1 MLTFARASLAALL
14 MLSMA
19 GASAFAA
26 DPPPLKI
33 GMITTLSTAG
43 GYLGED
49 MRDGFQLA
57 IDEEHGKLGG
67 VPVQVLVEDD
77 GLKPANGKQ
86 IADKFLQQ
94 DKIQLF
100 TGIIYS
106 NVALAVVPS
115 VVEAGAFYVSPN
127 SGPSQLA
134 GKGCNKNF
142 FVVSWQN
149 DTPHEATGQ
158 YAQYLGI
165 KKMVVVAPN
174 YTTGRDAITGFK
186 RTYHGQIA
194 EEIYTALDQT
204 DYSAELARI
213 RAANADGIYYFL
225 PGGLGINFLKQFTQA
240 GLKKSMKVVLPE
252 FSLENHVDRRGRQRR
267 RGPVRHG
274 ALARRPAVRGQ
285 QEVRRGLPRQV
296 PPRAHAVREPGLRY
310 READRERAARGER
323 RPLEGRRVS
332 RGAAQGGLQID
343 ARRVQVRPQPV
354 SRARL
359 VQHESRPRSEDAK
372 AAHPRRRQD
381 HARHRRRLFGPVQAD
396 VSTAAHPSTSSG

>member
-1 MLTFARASLAALL
+1 MALNYRALTAALL
-14 MLSMA
+14 VLLL
-19 GASAFAA
+19 GGSAALAA

-49 MRDGFQLA
+49 VRDGFQLA
-57 IDEEHGKLGG
+57 IDEERGKLGG
-67 VPVQVLVEDD
+67 VPVQLLVEDD

-86 IADKFLQQ
+86 IADKFRIQ
-94 DKIQLF
+94 DKIDVF

-106 NVALAVVPS
+106 NVALAVVPGL
-115 VVEAGAFYVSPN
+115 VESGAFYISPN

-174 YTTGRDAITGFK
+174 YTTGKDAIAGFK
-186 RTYHGQIA
+186 RTYKGQIV

-213 RAANADGIYYFL
+213 RAAGADGIFYFL

-252 FSLENHVDRRGRQRR
+252 FSLESHVVSAVGNDAEGL
-267 RGPVRHG
+267 HG
-274 ALARRPAVRGQ
+274 TAHWLADLPYPANKKFVAAYTAKYHRDPTPYASQGYDTAKLLASALRAVNGD
-285 QEVRRGLPRQV
+285 VTK
-296 PPRAHAVREPGLRY
+296 
-310 READRERAARGER
+310 ADAFRAALRKADFKSTRGTF
-323 RPLEGRRVS
+323 
-332 RGAAQGGLQID
+332 
-343 ARRVQVRPQPV
+343 
-354 SRARL
+354 
-359 VQHESRPRSEDAK
+359 K
-372 AAHPRRRQD
+372 
-381 HARHRRRLFGPVQAD
+381 FGPNQYPVQDWYSAKVVRDPKSRKLEIRGVGKILRD
-396 VSTAAHPSTSSG
+396 VGDVYSGACKLS

>member
-1 MLTFARASLAALL
+1 MRIMTSARVSTAALIAL
-14 MLSMA
+14 FVAASNPSS
-19 GASAFAA
+19 SAFAA
-26 DPPPLKI
+26 DQAPLKI

-57 IDEEHGKLGG
+57 VDEENGKLGG
-67 VPVQVLVEDD
+67 VPVQIVIEDD

-86 IADKFLQQ
+86 IADKFLLQ
-94 DKIQLF
+94 DKIKLF

-158 YAQYLGI
+158 YAQYLGL
-165 KKMVVVAPN
+165 KKMVLVAPD
-174 YTTGRDAITGFK
+174 YTTGRDAIAGFK
-186 RTYHGQIA
+186 RSYHGQIA
-194 EEIYTALDQT
+194 EEIFTKLDQT

-213 RAANADGIYYFL
+213 RAANADGIFYFL

-240 GLKKSMKVVLPE
+240 GLKKTMKVVLPE
-252 FSLENHVDRRGRQRR
+252 FSLENHV
-267 RGPVRHG
+267 VG
-274 ALARRPAVRGQ
+274 AVGNDAEELYGTAHWLEDLPYPANKKFV
-285 QEVRRGLPRQV
+285 
-296 PPRAHAVREPGLRY
+296 AAYISKYHREPTPYASQGYDTAKLLASALRAVGGDLTK
-310 READRERAARGER
+310 ADAFRAALRKADFQ
-323 RPLEGRRVS
+323 S
-332 RGAAQGGLQID
+332 TRGAFKFGPNQYPIQD
-343 ARRVQVRPQPV
+343 WYSMKVVR
-354 SRARL
+354 
-359 VQHESRPRSEDAK
+359 DAK
-372 AAHPRRRQD
+372 TGKLHIRGVGKIMR
-381 HARHRRRLFGPVQAD
+381 D
-396 VSTAAHPSTSSG
+396 VGDVYSSQCKMM

>member
-19 GASAFAA
+19 GSSAFAA

-77 GLKPANGKQ
+77 GLKPASGKQ
-86 IADKFLQQ
+86 IADKFLLQ

-174 YTTGRDAITGFK
+174 YTTGKDAIAGFK
-186 RTYHGQIA
+186 RTFHGQIA

-225 PGGLGINFLKQFTQA
+225 PGGLGINFLKQFSQA
-240 GLKKSMKVVLPE
+240 GLKKTMKVVLPE
-252 FSLENHVDRRGRQRR
+252 FSLENHVI
-267 RGPVRHG
+267 G
-274 ALARRPAVRGQ
+274 AVGNDAEELYGTAHWL
-285 QEVRRGLPRQV
+285 EDLPYAANKKFV
-296 PPRAHAVREPGLRY
+296 TDYRAKYHREPTPYASQGYDTAKLIASALRAVNGDISK
-310 READRERAARGER
+310 ADAFRAALRKADFK
-323 RPLEGRRVS
+323 S
-332 RGAAQGGLQID
+332 TRGAFKFGPNQYPVQDWYSMKVVRDPQTKKLQIRGVGKIMRD
-343 ARRVQVRPQPV
+343 T
-354 SRARL
+354 
-359 VQHESRPRSEDAK
+359 
-372 AAHPRRRQD
+372 
-381 HARHRRRLFGPVQAD
+381 GD
-396 VSTAAHPSTSSG
+396 VYSGQCKLS

>member
-1 MLTFARASLAALL
+1 MVTTFRAFLAGLLVVSLGGSA
-14 MLSMA
+14 
-19 GASAFAA
+19 AFAA
-26 DPPPLKI
+26 DQPLKI

-57 IDEEHGKLGG
+57 VDEENGKLGG
-67 VPVQVLVEDD
+67 TPVQLVIEDD

-86 IADKFLQQ
+86 IADKFLLQ
-94 DKIQLF
+94 DKIRLF

-158 YAQYLGI
+158 YAQYLGL

-174 YTTGRDAITGFK
+174 YTTGKDAVAGFK
-186 RTYHGQIA
+186 RTFHGQIA

-213 RAANADGIYYFL
+213 RAANADGIFYFL
-225 PGGLGINFLKQFTQA
+225 PGGLGINFLKQFSQA

-252 FSLENHVDRRGRQRR
+252 FSLESHVI
-267 RGPVRHG
+267 G
-274 ALARRPAVRGQ
+274 AVGNDAEELYGTAHWLEDLPYPANRKFVAGY
-285 QEVRRGLPRQV
+285 
-296 PPRAHAVREPGLRY
+296 RAKYHREPTPYASQGYDTAKLIASALRAVNGDVSK
-310 READRERAARGER
+310 ADAFRAALRKADFK
-323 RPLEGRRVS
+323 S
-332 RGAAQGGLQID
+332 TRGAF
-343 ARRVQVRPQPV
+343 
-354 SRARL
+354 
-359 VQHESRPRSEDAK
+359 K
-372 AAHPRRRQD
+372 
-381 HARHRRRLFGPVQAD
+381 FGPNQYPVQDWYSMKVVRDPKTGKLRIRGVGKILRDTGD
-396 VSTAAHPSTSSG
+396 VYAGQCKLT

>member
-1 MLTFARASLAALL
+1 MRSFVRASLAALL
-14 MLSMA
+14 AVSMA
-19 GASAFAA
+19 GSSAFAA
-26 DPPPLKI
+26 DPAPLKI

-67 VPVQVLVEDD
+67 VPVQVQIEDD

-86 IADKFLQQ
+86 IADKFRIQ
-94 DKIQLF
+94 DKIDVF

-106 NVALAVVPS
+106 NVALAVVPGL
-115 VVEAGAFYVSPN
+115 VESGAFYLSPN

-149 DTPHEATGQ
+149 DTPHEATGA
-158 YAQYLGI
+158 YAQYLGL

-174 YTTGRDAITGFK
+174 YTTGKDAINGFK
-186 RTYHGQIA
+186 RTFRGQIV

-213 RAANADGIYYFL
+213 RAAGADGIFYFL

-240 GLKKSMKVVLPE
+240 GLKKTMKVVLPE
-252 FSLENHVDRRGRQRR
+252 FSLESHVVAAVGNDAEELYGTAHWLQDLPYPANKKFVAEFIKKYHRDPTPYASQGYDTAKLLAS
-267 RGPVRHG
+267 
-274 ALARRPAVRGQ
+274 ALRAVNGD
-285 QEVRRGLPRQV
+285 VTK
-296 PPRAHAVREPGLRY
+296 
-310 READRERAARGER
+310 ADAFRAALRKADFQ
-323 RPLEGRRVS
+323 S
-332 RGAAQGGLQID
+332 TRGAF
-343 ARRVQVRPQPV
+343 
-354 SRARL
+354 
-359 VQHESRPRSEDAK
+359 K
-372 AAHPRRRQD
+372 
-381 HARHRRRLFGPVQAD
+381 FGPNQFPIQDWYSAKVVRDKKTGKLVIRGVGKIMAQAGD
-396 VSTAAHPSTSSG
+396 VYSSACKL

>member
-14 MLSMA
+14 VLALA
-19 GASAFAA
+19 GSSAFAA

-67 VPVQVLVEDD
+67 VPVQLMVEDD
-77 GLKPANGKQ
+77 GLKPASGKQ
-86 IADKFLQQ
+86 IADKFRIQ
-94 DKIQLF
+94 DKIDVF

-106 NVALAVVPS
+106 NVALAVVPGL
-115 VVEAGAFYVSPN
+115 VESGAFYISPN

-165 KKMVVVAPN
+165 KKMVLVAPN
-174 YTTGRDAITGFK
+174 YTTGKDAINGFK

-213 RAANADGIYYFL
+213 RAANADGIFYFL

-240 GLKKSMKVVLPE
+240 GLKKSMKIVLPE
-252 FSLENHVDRRGRQRR
+252 FSLESHVVGAVGNDAEDL
-267 RGPVRHG
+267 HG
-274 ALARRPAVRGQ
+274 TAHWLADLPYPANKKFVA
-285 QEVRRGLPRQV
+285 GLHRQV
-296 PPRAHAVREPGLRY
+296 PSRSHAVREPRLRHGQ
-310 READRERAARGER
+310 APRERAARGER
-323 RPLEGRRVS
+323 RRDESRRVP
-332 RGAAQGGLQID
+332 RRAAQGRLQVD
-343 ARRVQVRPQPV
+343 ARLVQVRPEPV
-354 SRARL
+354 PDPGLVQRQSRARP
-359 VQHESRPRSEDAK
+359 QDRQAQ
-372 AAHPRRRQD
+372 HPRRRQD
-381 HARHRRRLFGPVQAD
+381 PARRRRRLLGPVQA
-396 VSTAAHPSTSSG
+396 VT

>member
-1 MLTFARASLAALL
+1 MLAFARASLIALL
-14 MLSMA
+14 VLSLS
-19 GASAFAA
+19 GGSALAA
-26 DPPPLKI
+26 DPPTVKI
-33 GMITTLSTAG
+33 GMITTLSTPG

-57 IDEEHGKLGG
+57 IDEEHGRLGG
-67 VPVQVLVEDD
+67 VPVQVIVEDD
-77 GLKPANGKQ
+77 GLKPASGKQ
-86 IADKFLQQ
+86 IADKFLLQ

-106 NVALAVVPS
+106 NVALQVVPS

-174 YTTGRDAITGFK
+174 YTTGKDAVAGFK

-194 EEIYTALDQT
+194 EEIYTGLDQT

-213 RAANADGIYYFL
+213 RAANADGIFYFL

-252 FSLENHVDRRGRQRR
+252 FSLENHVI
-267 RGPVRHG
+267 G
-274 ALARRPAVRGQ
+274 AVGNDAEDLYGTAHWLEDLPYPANKKFVDSY
-285 QEVRRGLPRQV
+285 
-296 PPRAHAVREPGLRY
+296 RAKYHREPTPYASQGYDTAKLIASGLRAVNGDLSK
-310 READRERAARGER
+310 ADAFRAALRKADFK
-323 RPLEGRRVS
+323 S
-332 RGAAQGGLQID
+332 TRGAF
-343 ARRVQVRPQPV
+343 
-354 SRARL
+354 
-359 VQHESRPRSEDAK
+359 K
-372 AAHPRRRQD
+372 
-381 HARHRRRLFGPVQAD
+381 FGPNQYPVQDWYSMKVVRDPKTKKLRLRGVGKILHDAGD
-396 VSTAAHPSTSSG
+396 VYSGQCKLS

>member
-1 MLTFARASLAALL
+1 MLTFARAPLAAVLL
-14 MLSMA
+14 TALA
-19 GASAFAA
+19 GSSAFAA

-57 IDEEHGKLGG
+57 VDEEHGKLGG
-67 VPVQVLVEDD
+67 VPVQLVIEDD

-86 IADKFLQQ
+86 IADKFLLQ

-127 SGPSQLA
+127 AGPSQLA

-158 YAQYLGI
+158 YAQYLGL
-165 KKMVVVAPN
+165 KKMVLVAPN
-174 YTTGRDAITGFK
+174 YTTGRDAIAGFK
-186 RTYHGQIA
+186 RTFHGQIA

-213 RAANADGIYYFL
+213 RAANADGIFYFL

-252 FSLENHVDRRGRQRR
+252 FSLENHVI
-267 RGPVRHG
+267 G
-274 ALARRPAVRGQ
+274 AVGNDAEELYGTAHWLEDLPYPANKKFVTEYLAKYHRDPTPYASQGYDAAK
-285 QEVRRGLPRQV
+285 LI
-296 PPRAHAVREPGLRY
+296 ASALHAVNGDLSK
-310 READRERAARGER
+310 ADAFRAALRKADFK
-323 RPLEGRRVS
+323 S
-332 RGAAQGGLQID
+332 TRGAFKFGPNQYPIQD
-343 ARRVQVRPQPV
+343 WYSMKVVR
-354 SRARL
+354 
-359 VQHESRPRSEDAK
+359 DAK
-372 AAHPRRRQD
+372 SGKLRIRGVGKIMRD
-381 HARHRRRLFGPVQAD
+381 TGD
-396 VSTAAHPSTSSG
+396 VYSSQCKMS

>member
-14 MLSMA
+14 VISLA
-19 GASAFAA
+19 GTSAFAA
-26 DPPPLKI
+26 DQPVKI

-57 IDEEHGKLGG
+57 IDEEHGRLGG
-67 VPVQVLVEDD
+67 VPVQVLIEDD

-86 IADKFLQQ
+86 IADKFLLQ
-94 DKIQLF
+94 DKVQLF

-106 NVALAVVPS
+106 NVSLAVVPS
-115 VVEAGAFYVSPN
+115 LVEGGAFYLSPN

-158 YAQYLGI
+158 YSQYLGL

-174 YTTGRDAITGFK
+174 YTTGKDAIAGFK
-186 RTYHGQIA
+186 RGYHGQIA

-213 RAANADGIYYFL
+213 RAANADGIFYFL

-240 GLKKSMKVVLPE
+240 GLKKSMKIVLPE
-252 FSLENHVDRRGRQRR
+252 FSLENHVVAAVGDDAEGLYGTAHWLEDLPYPANKKFVTEFVGKYH
-267 RGPVRHG
+267 RGPTPYASQG
-274 ALARRPAVRGQ
+274 YDTAKLIASALRAVNGD
-285 QEVRRGLPRQV
+285 LSK
-296 PPRAHAVREPGLRY
+296 
-310 READRERAARGER
+310 ADAFRAALRKADFQ
-323 RPLEGRRVS
+323 S
-332 RGAAQGGLQID
+332 TRGAF
-343 ARRVQVRPQPV
+343 
-354 SRARL
+354 
-359 VQHESRPRSEDAK
+359 K
-372 AAHPRRRQD
+372 
-381 HARHRRRLFGPVQAD
+381 FGPNQYPVQDWYSMKVLRDPKTKKLTIRGVGKIMRD
-396 VSTAAHPSTSSG
+396 VGDVYSGQCRL

>member
-1 MLTFARASLAALL
+1 MLSFVRAPMAALL
-14 MLSMA
+14 MISLA
-19 GASAFAA
+19 GSAAFAA

-49 MRDGFQLA
+49 MRDGFVLA
-57 IDEEHGKLGG
+57 MDEEHGKLGG
-67 VPVQVLVEDD
+67 VPIQLLVEDD
-77 GLKPANGKQ
+77 GLKPPNGQQ
-86 IADKFLQQ
+86 IAEKFLLQ
-94 DKIQLF
+94 DKVQLF

-106 NVALAVVPS
+106 NVAMNVVPR

-165 KKMVVVAPN
+165 KKMVLVAPS

-186 RTYHGQIA
+186 RTFHGQIA

-213 RAANADGIYYFL
+213 RNANADGIFYFL

-240 GLKKSMKVVLPE
+240 GLKKTMKVVLPE
-252 FSLENHVDRRGRQRR
+252 FSLENHVIS
-267 RGPVRHG
+267 
-274 ALARRPAVRGQ
+274 AVGNDA
-285 QEVRRGLPRQV
+285 EDLYGTAHWLEDLPYAANKKFV
-296 PPRAHAVREPGLRY
+296 TDYRAKYHREPTPYASQGYDTAKLIASALRAVNGDISK
-310 READRERAARGER
+310 ADAFRAALRKADFK
-323 RPLEGRRVS
+323 S
-332 RGAAQGGLQID
+332 TRGAF
-343 ARRVQVRPQPV
+343 
-354 SRARL
+354 
-359 VQHESRPRSEDAK
+359 K
-372 AAHPRRRQD
+372 
-381 HARHRRRLFGPVQAD
+381 FGPNQYPIQDWYSMKVVRDPKTHKLAIRGVGKILRDTGD
-396 VSTAAHPSTSSG
+396 VYSNQCKM